1 MAKGNHIIV
10 CVHLTDRISNALEV
24 QKAFTRYGGYIKTR
38 LGLHETPEEGSET
51 GSKNG
56 LIVLEMVGPDSK
68 ARELAAALER
78 IAGVEVKSLTFTH
91 AAG

>member
-38 LGLHETPEEGSET
+38 WACTRRRR
-51 GSKNG
+51 
-56 LIVLEMVGPDSK
+56 K
-68 ARELAAALER
+68 ARRPAQR
-78 IAGVEVKSLTFTH
+78 TG
-91 AAG
+91 